1 MLVWLLWFYLNPRSF
16 IKVQGALQEKP
27 WASLGWGFA
36 LLILLPIAAILVMAT
51 VVGIPI
57 ALAAISLYAA
67 ILFAGKLI
75 VGYGL
80 VYYLA
85 NRYQISALQ
94 KPFAAAAVGTLLL
107 MLIHLIP
114 WVGTIVTVVVAL
126 MALGSVFV
134 ALRDGLASR
143 KTAG

>member
-1 MLVWLLWFYLNPRSF
+1 
-16 IKVQGALQEKP
+16 
-27 WASLGWGFA
+27 
-36 LLILLPIAAILVMAT
+36 
-51 VVGIPI
+51 
-57 ALAAISLYAA
+57 AA
-67 ILFAGKLI
+67 ILFVGKLI

-114 WVGTIVTVVVAL
+114 WVGTIVTGIAAL

-143 KTAG
+143 KTVG